1 MIEVVPQDM
10 GRVLLNLFNN
20 AFYAVN
26 EKQKQVNGDFEPQVL
41 VTTKKVGSN
50 VEIAI
55 KDNGAGIPQEIIDKI
70 FQPFFTTKPTGKGT
84 GLGLS
89 LSYDII
95 TKTHQGEIS
104 VQSREGEW
112 TEFLIRIP
120 VRSERNSTGI

>member
-1 MIEVVPQDM
+1 M
-10 GRVLLNLFNN
+10 NLFNN

-26 EKQKQVNGDFEPQVL
+26 EKRKQAGSDYEPQVS
-41 VTTKKVGSN
+41 VTTKKVGTILELT
-50 VEIAI
+50 VR
-55 KDNGAGIPQEIIDKI
+55 DNGPGISQEILDKI

-104 VQSREGEW
+104 VKSREGEW

-120 VRSERNSTGI
+120 LKADHTTVSN